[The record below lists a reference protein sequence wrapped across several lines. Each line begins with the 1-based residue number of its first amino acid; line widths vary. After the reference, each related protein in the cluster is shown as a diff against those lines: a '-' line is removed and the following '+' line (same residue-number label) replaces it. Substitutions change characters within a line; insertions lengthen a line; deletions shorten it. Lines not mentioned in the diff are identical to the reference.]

1 MPPEHQTRRRR
12 PPRTRYLFDELLP
25 WRVAS
30 ALKEL
35 EYYTS
40 YVGNKEDNAPE
51 RGSPDPIVIE
61 HARRHNQVLITYN
74 HDMIVLLTEQK
85 QSFIW
90 LDPRGRPFTKEEM
103 VVRIFLVA
111 HEWEEILKE
120 ASEPVCIRTLRTK
133 NEVLTLD
140 YAAHLAKQ
148 RMRRLT
154 ARPRREPN
162 PRPLGPLI
170 KTTSE

>member
-1 MPPEHQTRRRR
+1 MPPENQTRRRR

-30 ALKEL
+30 ALSAL

-40 YVGNKEDNAPE
+40 FVGNKEDNAPE
-51 RGSPDPIVIE
+51 RGSPDQMIIDY
-61 HARRHNQVLITYN
+61 ARRHNQVLITYN

-103 VVRIFLVA
+103 VVRIFLAA

-120 ASEPVCIRTLRTK
+120 PSEPVCIRTLRTK
-133 NEVLTLD
+133 HEIMTLND
-140 YAAHLAKQ
+140 AARLAKQ

-154 ARPRREPN
+154 AKPRKNPK

-170 KTTSE
+170 ETTSE